1 MTAIRGYVPATNRSG
16 LGVHSLDHFVLA
28 VPDLAPAQRF
38 YSDFGLDVQAAGDAL
53 GLRTAGHDQ
62 RWGMVVEG
70 KRKKLHHLSFGCYSD
85 DLPYLQE
92 RAEANG
98 VELRRSAQG
107 FREQR
112 LLVSRS
118 GRPAG
123 RDQGRGQGVAGAQDA
138 RHLVVVAG
146 RRGGRA
152 GAGQGAD
159 RASAPA
165 VARAGVH
172 PRRGS
177 LARVLFEHRGP
188 AALRPFRPRR
198 LHARHPRQRPSHP
211 GVRAIA
217 RARAAPLQLG
227 HERHRRHRARRHAH
241 GGQGLQPRA
250 GVSAGTC
257 SAPTTSTTSAIPGA
271 ATRST
276 RATSTTSRPRSTG
289 RPAATRRKNSFYL
302 WGPSRRPTSRSTAS
316 SNHVLPELESA
327 PRQRRSI
334 PHKGEGSNRI
344 RGACTT
350 CSPMV
355 STAPCRVRTHHVA
368 HERKRRRCHE
378 AGHPRHDHVRRRRRR
393 RRAMRSTG
401 CASPSTAPRT
411 ARPSCATR
419 TPIARNS
426 A

>member
-1 MTAIRGYVPATNRSG
+1 MTAIRGYVPATVPSG

-38 YSDFGLDVQAAGDAL
+38 YSDFGLDVDAAGDAL
-53 GLRTAGHDQ
+53 ALRTAGHDQ
-62 RWGMVVEG
+62 RWGVVVEG
-70 KRKKLHHLSFGCYSD
+70 KRKQLHHLSFGCYSD

-92 RAEANG
+92 RAEGNG
-98 VELRRSAQG
+98 VELARSAQG

-123 RDQGRGQGVAGAQDA
+123 RDQGRGQGLAGAQDA

-152 GAGQGAD
+152 GAGRGAD

-172 PRRGS
+172 ARRGP

-188 AALRPFRPRR
+188 APLRPFRPRR
-198 LHARHPRQRPSHP
+198 LHARHPRQRSSHP

-217 RARAAPLQLG
+217 GARAASLQLG
-227 HERHRRHRARRHAH
+227 HERHRRRRARRHAN
-241 GGQGLQPRA
+241 GRARATPKA

-257 SAPTTSTTSAIPGA
+257 WAQTTSTTSAIPGA

-276 RATSTTSRPRSTG
+276 RATSTTSRPRSAG
-289 RPAATRRKNSFYL
+289 RPAATRRRTPSIC
-302 WGPSRRPTSRSTAS
+302 GVPSRPPTSRSTAS
-316 SNHVLPELESA
+316 S
-327 PRQRRSI
+327 
-334 PHKGEGSNRI
+334 
-344 RGACTT
+344 
-350 CSPMV
+350 
-355 STAPCRVRTHHVA
+355 
-368 HERKRRRCHE
+368 
-378 AGHPRHDHVRRRRRR
+378 
-393 RRAMRSTG
+393 
-401 CASPSTAPRT
+401 
-411 ARPSCATR
+411 
-419 TPIARNS
+419 
-426 A
+426 